1 MDLYIA
7 EREAK
12 RLNIFDIQN
21 HVRYTDDSEGT
32 AVYVGT
38 RQIEGQSLALLKR
51 GEEVMVLP
59 VDEATA
65 RRLKRVA
72 VGESVTVTPQGTIKT
87 RGRSR

>member
-1 MDLYIA
+1 MDRYIA

-12 RLNIFDIQN
+12 RLKLFDIQK
-21 HVRYTDDSEGT
+21 HVRYTDDSEG
-32 AVYVGT
+32 AAAYVGT
-38 RQIEGQSLALLKR
+38 RQIEGQSLALLER

-87 RGRSR
+87 KGRSR

>member
-12 RLNIFDIQN
+12 RLKIFDIQN

-38 RQIEGQSLALLKR
+38 RQVEGQSLALLKR

-65 RRLKRVA
+65 RRLKRFA
-72 VGESVTVTPQGTIKT
+72 VGESVTVTPQGTSKT